1 MVVKHG
7 GRGPGHL
14 SRWPKAASGASLSA
28 LALDFTDMDAAGLS
42 AAGVT
47 FSRATGP
54 STRVNSSGYIE
65 SVANGAP
72 RFHHDW
78 DGTPLGL
85 LIEEERENLR
95 TQSDPAEGLA
105 PNNGSMVADYAASP
119 DGTSNASRLIDDNAG
134 GVGLIS
140 WNGSGNLNSLTLEAS
155 YASTIYAK
163 ADQLSWLAQNVSNYT
178 TPPTGRVYFNL
189 SAGTVGT
196 EETDLTG
203 YIEECIA
210 GWYRPSVVF
219 TLGAVDQ
226 HGKVEFQLSDGD
238 GNINIDRDGTSSV
251 LLYGVQ
257 FEQGAFP
264 TTLIPTTGSA
274 QTRPAESAVMSDI
287 SEWWNDTAATVV
299 ATFRSPG
306 VGNRVVWSMDDGAG
320 DIISLATV
328 GTDLVLALYDG
339 GVPIASI
346 TLGTIT
352 PNTTHKAAVSFA
364 ADDLQG
370 SLDGATKVTETDT
383 GGALPVVDRLRIGST
398 TAGAHLCGPIA
409 EVVVYDT
416 LEDVEALAA

>member
-1 MVVKHG
+1 MPFG
-7 GRGPGHL
+7 EL
-14 SRWPKAASGASLSA
+14 SLGLGLAPAGAASGASAPVPALS
-28 LALDFTDMDAAGLS
+28 LDFTNMDASGLS

-47 FSRATGP
+47 FTRATGP

-85 LIEEERENLR
+85 LIEEAR
-95 TQSDPAEGLA
+95 TNFRVYSEDMATNWSTLTSCSPVD
-105 PNNGSMVADYAASP
+105 SYATSP
-119 DGTSNASRLIDDNAG
+119 DNTTSATRFISDTAG
-134 GVGLIS
+134 G
-140 WNGSGNLNSLTLEAS
+140 
-155 YASTIYAK
+155 ASTVEMHNGNQSVDASSAYTDTIFAK
-163 ADQLSWLAQNVSNYT
+163 ADQTNWLLLNASNFT
-178 TPPTGRVYFNL
+178 SPPTGGAYFNL
-189 SAGTVGT
+189 DAGTIGT
-196 EETDLTG
+196 EQTGISASIMPAVDDWYCCSMTYTTDASDPVG
-203 YIEECIA
+203 
-210 GWYRPSVVF
+210 RPSVK
-219 TLGAVDQ
+219 L
-226 HGKVEFQLSDGD
+226 VEANNGV
-238 GNINIDRDGTSSV
+238 NATRDGSV
-251 LLYGVQ
+251 SILVFGSQ
-257 FEQGAFP
+257 FEKGAFK
-264 TTLIPTTGSA
+264 TSYIPTSGSA

-287 SEWWNDTAATVV
+287 SGWWNDTAATVV

-352 PNTTHKAAVSFA
+352 PNITHKAAVSFA

-383 GGALPVVDRLRIGST
+383 GGVLPVVDRLRIGST
-398 TAGAHLCGPIA
+398 VAGAHLCGPIA